1 MPTFPERPSVLCAAG
16 HDPSGGA
23 GIHADAQA
31 ILAAGAHPLT
41 VITCLTSQDTCR
53 VRRLWPQPYEQ
64 VAEQCQLLLDDSN
77 VKAIKIGLI
86 GSSRVVRALCDI
98 IDNRPDLPVILDP
111 ILASGSGQTLAD
123 AALLNQIRT
132 NLIPRCTLITP
143 NLPEARAL
151 SAAEEPQDCSVKLLK
166 RGCTSVLITGTH
178 ADAPEVT
185 NWFYRQDGRSEAWT
199 WPRLPGDYHGSG
211 CTLSSAIAA
220 RMALGTPLVD
230 AIVAAQEYTW
240 NTLKQ
245 AYRSGQCQVTPNRL
259 YMLDAGQ
266 QGNQ

>member
-1 MPTFPERPSVLCAAG
+1 MPSFPERPSVLCAAG

-23 GIHADAQA
+23 GIQADAQA

-41 VITCLTSQDTCR
+41 VITCLTSQDTCH
-53 VRRLWPQPYEQ
+53 VRRLWPQPHEQ
-64 VAEQCQLLLDDSN
+64 VAEQCQLLMDDSS
-77 VKAIKIGLI
+77 VTAIKIGLI
-86 GSSRVVRALCDI
+86 GSSRIVRALCDVL
-98 IDNRPDLPVILDP
+98 DNHPDLPVILDP

-132 NLIPRCTLITP
+132 NLIPRCTLVTP
-143 NLPEARAL
+143 NLHEARAL
-151 SAAEEPQDCSVKLLK
+151 GAAEEPQDCAASLLK

-178 ADAPEVT
+178 AEDPEVT
-185 NWFYRQDGRSEAWT
+185 NRFYRRDGRSESWT

-220 RMALGTPLVD
+220 RMALGMSLVD
-230 AIVAAQEYTW
+230 AIAAAQDYTW

-245 AYRSGQCQVTPNRL
+245 AYRSGHCQITPNRL
-259 YMLDAGQ
+259 FMLDTEQ
-266 QGNQ
+266 QGHR